1 MNSIRHYIG
10 TITGYNKLTEKQIK
24 TTFKVLTY
32 VAVFVWGIPV
42 GQLLYKYLS
51 GDCGILN

>member
-10 TITGYNKLTEKQIK
+10 KITGYNKLTTKQVKTLIK
-24 TTFKVLTY
+24 VFTY

-42 GQLLYKYLS
+42 GQLLYKYFS
-51 GDCGILN
+51 GDCG